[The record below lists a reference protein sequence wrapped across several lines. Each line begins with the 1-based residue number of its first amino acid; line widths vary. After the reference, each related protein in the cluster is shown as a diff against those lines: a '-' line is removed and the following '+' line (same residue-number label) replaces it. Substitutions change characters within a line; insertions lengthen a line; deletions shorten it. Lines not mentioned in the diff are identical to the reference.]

1 MRIAVLNQPG
11 RFDLVDEPEPVIGPR
26 DVLVE
31 IAACGVCASELDIF
45 QGRSTAA
52 PLPWYPGHEVSGVV
66 AKAGGDV
73 AGLAS
78 GDPVAAWVTGRGF
91 AERIAVPAAHCFPA
105 GDVPLELALGEPLAC
120 AWNAVELA
128 APALGDDVVIVGAG
142 FMGHLIHKL
151 VLLRGPRH
159 MVVADSR
166 DDALARAR
174 DIGATATVNVATAS
188 LRDTVDELTGGAGA
202 DVTFEATGVQSALGG
217 LHELTRMSGT
227 VVIAGY
233 HQGDPRQVPLGVW
246 NWMAYRI
253 VNAHFREPATI
264 LRGMR
269 MGMRLLSSGRTS
281 LAGLVTHAFP
291 LARIDEAF
299 HTAIGKPAGF
309 VKATVRPGG

>member
-11 RFDLVDEPEPVIGPR
+11 RFDLADEPEPAIGPG

-31 IAACGVCASELDIF
+31 VAACGVCASELDIF

-52 PLPWYPGHEVSGVV
+52 PLPWFPGHEVSGIV
-66 AKAGGDV
+66 AKTGEEV
-73 AGLAS
+73 TGLAA
-78 GDPVAAWVTGRGF
+78 GDPVAVWVTSRGF
-91 AERIAVPAAHCFPA
+91 AERVAVPAAHCFPA

-151 VLLRGPRH
+151 VLLRGPRN
-159 MVVADSR
+159 VIVADSR

-174 DIGATATVNVATAS
+174 DIGATASVNVATAP
-188 LRDTVDELTGGAGA
+188 LRDTVADLTGGAGA
-202 DVTFEATGVQSALGG
+202 DVTFEVTGVQPALDG

-233 HQGDPRQVPLGVW
+233 HQGAPRQLPLGSW

-264 LRGMR
+264 LRGML
-269 MGMRLLSSGRTS
+269 MGMRLLASGRLS
-281 LAGLVTHAFP
+281 LAGLVSHVVP
-291 LARIDEAF
+291 LDRIDEGF
-299 HTAIGKPAGF
+299 QIAIDKPAGF